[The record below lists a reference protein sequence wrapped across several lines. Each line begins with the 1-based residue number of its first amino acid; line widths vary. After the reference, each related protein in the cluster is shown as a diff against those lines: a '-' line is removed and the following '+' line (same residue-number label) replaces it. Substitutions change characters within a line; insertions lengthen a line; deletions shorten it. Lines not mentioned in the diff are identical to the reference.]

1 MGFVHLAPRYSSIK
15 FVDCYMHNPIGFKMK
30 KYYICEKD
38 FWHIYQS
45 KPVTNCVIIME
56 DASSC
61 GGNLKEFISKEDL
74 KICIDAYL
82 PEKIE
87 TEFDKGLV
95 FMANRIINKIGA
107 K

>member
-1 MGFVHLAPRYSSIK
+1 
-15 FVDCYMHNPIGFKMK
+15 MK
-30 KYYICEKD
+30 KHYICNNVD
-38 FWHIYQS
+38 RHLLNTDTPYCCIL
-45 KPVTNCVIIME
+45 
-56 DASSC
+56 C
-61 GGNLKEFISKEDL
+61 GGTLKQFISREDL

-95 FMANRIINKIGA
+95 FLANRIINKIGA